1 MSEKQSNHSNL
12 NILLL
17 IGVAAITFILLGA
30 RFFQLNITQS
40 SHGED
45 LVEYIEDSQDPRS
58 SIIEAKRGTIY
69 DIQGQPIAID
79 TTSYSMYAVLQG
91 GNGYDA
97 VEDRDYTA
105 KVLSNWT
112 RLITRYGVMPQ
123 GLDVVRLANW

>member
-91 GNGYDA
+91 EMA
-97 VEDRDYTA
+97 TTQLKIE
-105 KVLSNWT
+105 
-112 RLITRYGVMPQ
+112 ITLPKY
-123 GLDVVRLANW
+123 